1 MGVKRGRGRTSSPTQ
16 SRSSLLVKRGG
27 ESFSNHKIWVAERG
41 EKVGVWHGTLV
52 FGVQTK
58 KGAEYLSS
66 DTPPHHCLM
75 FRARGV
81 FSRLLCLY
89 WQVFGGMSRKVGRW
103 GRGRSKPIA
112 RLPSP
117 PVYTC
122 SVVTLAYSAVF
133 ILEVLKFEE
142 DDWGNPICRAIK
154 MGMALGKMTQF

>member
-1 MGVKRGRGRTSSPTQ
+1 M
-16 SRSSLLVKRGG
+16 
-27 ESFSNHKIWVAERG
+27 
-41 EKVGVWHGTLV
+41 
-52 FGVQTK
+52 FG
-58 KGAEYLSS
+58 
-66 DTPPHHCLM
+66 
-75 FRARGV
+75 ARRV

-103 GRGRSKPIA
+103 GRRISKPIA

-142 DDWGNPICRAIK
+142 DWGNPICQAIK
-154 MGMALGKMTQF
+154 MGMAVENDSILNSIKGGLVLREYYTIFNKMICELKYGM